1 MCGGKGDSDI
11 SDNIRCGYSEML
23 SALTL
28 GHQGGKA
35 AVTQGPVPGVS
46 AIAFPILNS
55 DATPRVLNINKTNTQ
70 YLDSTTGYLYS
81 TERFLITSPRAFA
94 EIKTT
99 KCHSAHYLC

>member
-1 MCGGKGDSDI
+1 M
-11 SDNIRCGYSEML
+11 
-23 SALTL
+23 
-28 GHQGGKA
+28 
-35 AVTQGPVPGVS
+35 TQGPVPGVS